1 MALCSVY
8 DTLPGLHLFLT
19 NPSLLFH
26 FVIPFCHHLCLCLEG
41 RIIGNLDTL
50 LKQTEFLHS
59 DHLEKHSETQA
70 LNELSFTQV

>member
-19 NPSLLFH
+19 NTSLLFH
-26 FVIPFCHHLCLCLEG
+26 FVIPFCHNLCLEG

-50 LKQTEFLHS
+50 LKQTEFLYS
-59 DHLEKHSETQA
+59 DHLEKLSETQA